1 MFHYYLEKKND
12 KVLTFNIFQFP
23 NRDLTVIIIYIYIER
38 ERDERLYRGFLAN

>member
-12 KVLTFNIFQFP
+12 KVLTFNIFHFP

-38 ERDERLYRGFLAN
+38 ERREII